1 MLLNDMI
8 EKLTKLQKEFGNVP
22 VLITDGY
29 NFNCYRGE
37 YEICSWLDNDKN
49 ICVDIG
55 VGGCKE

>member
-29 NFNCYRGE
+29 NVNCYRGE
-37 YEICSWLDNDKN
+37 YEIVALVDFDGQNA
-49 ICVDIG
+49 VDIG
-55 VGGCKE
+55 IGGCEE